1 MKPMQF
7 SQKARLF
14 LLLALCLACCLACG
28 CARVNEPDP
37 NTNVFFVCNSAK
49 EVCSVSLSWESTTE
63 YMQRA
68 DNEPLQSGD
77 ISCFVLPESA
87 DIPVTVR
94 IYAGIGQEMGEP
106 LAEAVFTLDLSEGK
120 TAVLIASDDADG
132 TLVIEHGGQMNFEL
146 SACA

>member
-1 MKPMQF
+1 MQF
-7 SQKARLF
+7 PQKARLF

-49 EVCSVSLSWESTTE
+49 EVRSVSLSWESTTE

-77 ISCFVLPESA
+77 ISDFVLPESA
-87 DIPVTVR
+87 AIPVTVR
-94 IYAGIGQEMGEP
+94 IYAGVGRRWENRLRKPRLRWIFP
-106 LAEAVFTLDLSEGK
+106 KGK
-120 TAVLIASDDADG
+120 PPYSSQATTWTARS
-132 TLVIEHGGQMNFEL
+132 
-146 SACA
+146 